1 MTVLEE
7 TFPGYTFETTI
18 EPNNTGNK
26 ITCTAYND
34 KHEAVTSSSSC
45 YGNGTG
51 YGYAKMFAVEGCK
64 ENLQHLID
72 TGFKPEPTPEI
83 DTEFLNRLAND
94 GYITDYGELKSNDE
108 TVIMFDGWH
117 QVEGED
123 EREYIEG
130 KGMVKTGNFN
140 KSVYA
145 KLRELAEKNLLKPSI
160 NYTILNTEY
169 VFTDEYMRCDECGK
183 ICHTTW
189 DGIHYVEAT
198 GEFLCDDCLNDSDE
212 AIEAMIEEAKE
223 DFQKALP
230 VGISEDAIERLGY
243 IKVDEDIDFSTR
255 YSQWGEK
262 SWGCHNVPL
271 GTIEEACREFDGFAK
286 LTGVWQ
292 FDCEFNLYFPE
303 ELVDEAREYLG
314 LIEDS
319 EDGKE

>member
-7 TFPGYTFETTI
+7 TFSGYTFEVTE
-18 EPNNTGNK
+18 EPNNTGNR

-34 KHEAVTSSSSC
+34 KHEVVTSSSAC

-51 YGYAKMFAVEGCK
+51 YGYAKQGAIEGCK
-64 ENLQHLID
+64 ANLQRLID
-72 TGFKPEPTPEI
+72 TGFKSESTPEI

-94 GYITDYGELKSNDE
+94 GYITDYGELKSTGE
-108 TVIMFDGWH
+108 IVIVFDGWY

-198 GEFLCDDCLNDSDE
+198 GEVLCDDCINESDE
-212 AIEAMIEEAKE
+212 AVEGMIEEAKE
-223 DFQKALP
+223 DFRKALS

-243 IKVDEDIDFSTR
+243 VKVDEDTDFSTR
-255 YSQWGEK
+255 SSQWGEK
-262 SWGCHNVPL
+262 SWNCHNIPL
-271 GTIEEACREFDGFAK
+271 GMIEETCKEFNGFAK
-286 LTGVWQ
+286 LTCVWQ
-292 FDCEFNLYFPE
+292 FECEFNLYFPE
-303 ELVDEAREYLG
+303 DLVDEAREYLG

-319 EDGKE
+319 EDGEE